1 MSTAAD
7 GVSSQKCA
15 GRRAFVCI
23 RATIRFSA
31 TESRAIFAMFCA
43 KAPFGPGMAC
53 ATMFFRVR
61 RRVGVP
67 TNYTGNAIW
76 PVWKSIMAADRKY
89 IYGPVP
95 SRRLGRSLGID
106 LVPFKICAYDCI
118 YCQLGRTTRK
128 TWKRRAYFPVNEIQA
143 ELEQVLNTGETPD
156 CIGIAGSGEPTLNSG
171 IGVLI
176 KDIKR
181 RTAIPVAVL
190 TNGALLWMPAVR
202 AALMPADL
210 VLPSLDAGDSRLFRR
225 INRPCS
231 GITYDRMVKGLIQFT
246 HQFPGQ
252 VWLEILLL
260 AGLTD
265 TPAAVTG
272 IAEQVSR
279 IQPSRVQLNT
289 VCRPPAEKY
298 ARPIAIEEM
307 LALKAYFT
315 GPVDIIGEIPA
326 GRVPMTAAGAAGDR
340 EILAMLGRRPCTAE
354 DVAGGLRMHLNE
366 ALKKLEQLVAAGAA
380 RTLLDE
386 KKIFYTAA
394 GPSGPAAQGRMGS
407 IH

>member
-1 MSTAAD
+1 
-7 GVSSQKCA
+7 
-15 GRRAFVCI
+15 
-23 RATIRFSA
+23 
-31 TESRAIFAMFCA
+31 
-43 KAPFGPGMAC
+43 
-53 ATMFFRVR
+53 
-61 RRVGVP
+61 
-67 TNYTGNAIW
+67 
-76 PVWKSIMAADRKY
+76 MAADRKY

-106 LVPFKICAYDCI
+106 LVPFKVCTFDCI
-118 YCQLGRTTRK
+118 YCQLGRTTHK

-176 KDIKR
+176 KEIKR

-190 TNGALLWMPAVR
+190 TNGALMWMPAVR
-202 AALMPADL
+202 AALMSADL
-210 VLPSLDAGDSRLFRR
+210 VLPSLDAGDPRLFKR

-265 TPAAVTG
+265 TPAAVTR
-272 IAEQVSR
+272 IAERVSR
-279 IQPSRVQLNT
+279 IQPARVQLNT
-289 VCRPPAEKY
+289 VCRPPAEKC
-298 ARPIAIEEM
+298 ARPVAIEQM
-307 LALKAYFT
+307 QVLKAYFT

-326 GRVPMTAAGAAGDR
+326 GQVPLTTAGTAGNR
-340 EILAMLGRRPCTAE
+340 EILAMLSRRPCTAE

-366 ALKKLEQLVAAGAA
+366 ALKKLEQLVASGAA
-380 RTLLDE
+380 RTIWEE
-386 KKIFYTAA
+386 KKIFYAA
-394 GPSGPAAQGRMGS
+394 VGPSGSAGQGRTS
-407 IH
+407 PIH

>member
-1 MSTAAD
+1 M
-7 GVSSQKCA
+7 
-15 GRRAFVCI
+15 
-23 RATIRFSA
+23 
-31 TESRAIFAMFCA
+31 FAMFCG
-43 KAPFGPGMAC
+43 KAPFRPGMAC
-53 ATMFFRVR
+53 AFIIFSGSATCRL
-61 RRVGVP
+61 P
-67 TNYTGNAIW
+67 TNSTGNAIR
-76 PVWKSIMAADRKY
+76 PVWNGIMAADRKY

-106 LVPFKICAYDCI
+106 LVPFKTCTFDCI

-128 TWKRRAYFPVNEIQA
+128 TWKRRAYFPVNEIRA
-143 ELEQVLNTGETPD
+143 ELEQVLKTGETPD
-156 CIGIAGSGEPTLNSG
+156 RIGIAGSGEPTLNSE

-176 KDIKR
+176 KEIKQC
-181 RTAIPVAVL
+181 TAIPVAVL

-210 VLPSLDAGDSRLFRR
+210 VLPSLDAGDPRLFRH

-265 TPAAVTG
+265 TPAAVTR

-279 IQPSRVQLNT
+279 IQPDRVQLNT

-307 LALKAYFT
+307 QALKAYFR

-326 GRVPMTAAGAAGDR
+326 GQVPLTAAGTAGDR
-340 EILAMLGRRPCTAE
+340 EILAMLSRRPCTAE

-366 ALKKLEQLVAAGAA
+366 ALKKLERLVAAGAVH
-380 RTLLDE
+380 TLCQE
-386 KKIFYTAA
+386 KKIFYTAV
-394 GPSGPAAQGRMGS
+394 GPPGPAGQGRIS
-407 IH
+407 PIQ